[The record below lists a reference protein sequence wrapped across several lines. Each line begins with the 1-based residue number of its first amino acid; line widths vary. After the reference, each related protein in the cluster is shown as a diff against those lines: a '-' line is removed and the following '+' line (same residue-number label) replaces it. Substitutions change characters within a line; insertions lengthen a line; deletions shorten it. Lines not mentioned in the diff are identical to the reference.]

1 METPGLHKKPHS
13 YNQNAVFA
21 IEPLRIPLNYGLRA
35 TAYGAEHYC
44 NFPKKAFV
52 MLKKTLSAMALATLA
67 LTANAAD
74 VLKVAATAVPH
85 AEILNHVKPALQKQ
99 GVDLQVREF
108 SDYVQPNAAV
118 EDKQLDANFFQHQP
132 YLDSYNK
139 DRKSSLVAVPN
150 GKIHVEPFGAYSRKV
165 KNVKDLK
172 DGATVAIPNDPS
184 NGGRALLLLAKQ
196 GLIELKD
203 PKSLTPTPLDVV
215 KNPKK
220 LKFRE
225 LEAPL
230 LPRAL
235 ADVDLALINTNYAI
249 EAKLN
254 PTKDA
259 LFIEGKDSPY
269 ANIVAARKDRANDPA
284 IAKLIQA
291 LHSDDVKKFLADKYQ
306 GAVVPAF

>member
-1 METPGLHKKPHS
+1 
-13 YNQNAVFA
+13 
-21 IEPLRIPLNYGLRA
+21 
-35 TAYGAEHYC
+35 
-44 NFPKKAFV
+44 
-52 MLKKTLSAMALATLA
+52 MLKKALSAIAIATLA
-67 LTANAAD
+67 LSAQAAD
-74 VLKVAATAVPH
+74 VLKIGATAVPH
-85 AEILNHVKPALQKQ
+85 AEILNHIKPALKAQ
-99 GVDLQVREF
+99 GIDLEIKEF

-139 DRKSSLVAVPN
+139 DRKSSLVMVPG
-150 GKIHVEPFGAYSRKV
+150 GKIHVEPFGAYSQKV

-184 NGGRALLLLAKQ
+184 NGGRALLLLASQ

-220 LKFRE
+220 LKFKE

-235 ADVDLALINTNYAI
+235 ADVDMALINTNYAI

-259 LFIEGKDSPY
+259 LFIEGADSPY
-269 ANIVAARKDRANDPA
+269 TNIVAARADRANDPV
-284 IAKLIQA
+284 IQKLVKA
-291 LHSDDVKKFLADKYQ
+291 LHTPEVKQFIQDKYK

>member
-1 METPGLHKKPHS
+1 
-13 YNQNAVFA
+13 
-21 IEPLRIPLNYGLRA
+21 
-35 TAYGAEHYC
+35 
-44 NFPKKAFV
+44 
-52 MLKKTLSAMALATLA
+52 MLKKTLSALALAVVA
-67 LTANAAD
+67 LSSQAAD

-85 AEILNHVKPALQKQ
+85 AELLQFVKPQLQAQ
-99 GVDLQVREF
+99 GVELQVREF

-132 YLDSYNK
+132 YLNSYNK
-139 DRKSSLVAVPN
+139 DRKSSLVQVPN
-150 GKIHVEPFGAYSRKV
+150 GGIHVEPFGAYSQKI
-165 KNVKDLK
+165 KHIKDLK
-172 DGATVAIPNDPS
+172 DGAVVAIPNDPS
-184 NGGRALLLLAKQ
+184 NGGRALLLLQKQ

-203 PKSLTPTPLDVV
+203 PKNITATPIDIV

-225 LEAPL
+225 LEAAL

-235 ADVDLALINTNYAI
+235 ADVDVALINTNYAI

-259 LFIEGKDSPY
+259 LFIEGAESPY
-269 ANIVAARKDRANDPA
+269 VNIIAARADRANDPV
-284 IAKLIQA
+284 IQKLVKA
-291 LHSDDVKKFLADKYQ
+291 LRTPEVKKFIQEKYK

>member
-1 METPGLHKKPHS
+1 M
-13 YNQNAVFA
+13 F
-21 IEPLRIPLNYGLRA
+21 
-35 TAYGAEHYC
+35 
-44 NFPKKAFV
+44 
-52 MLKKTLSAMALATLA
+52 KKTISALAIATLA
-67 LTANAAD
+67 FTTHAAD

-85 AEILNHVKPALQKQ
+85 AEILNFVKPQLQAQ

-139 DRKSSLVAVPN
+139 DRKSSLVQVPN
-150 GKIHVEPFGAYSRKV
+150 GKIHVEPFGAYSQKI
-165 KNVKDLK
+165 KHLKDLK
-172 DGATVAIPNDPS
+172 DGAVVAIPNDPS
-184 NGGRALLLLAKQ
+184 NAGRALLLLQKQ

-203 PKSLTPTPLDVV
+203 PKNITATPIDIV

-225 LEAPL
+225 LEAAL

-249 EAKLN
+249 EAKFN

-259 LFIEGKDSPY
+259 LFIEGAESPY
-269 ANIVAARKDRANDPA
+269 TNIIAARADRANDP
-284 IAKLIQA
+284 LIQK
-291 LHSDDVKKFLADKYQ
+291 LVKTLRTPEVKKFIQEKYK

>member
-1 METPGLHKKPHS
+1 
-13 YNQNAVFA
+13 
-21 IEPLRIPLNYGLRA
+21 
-35 TAYGAEHYC
+35 
-44 NFPKKAFV
+44 
-52 MLKKTLSAMALATLA
+52 MLKKTLTALAIAAAALA
-67 LTANAAD
+67 AQAQE

-85 AEILNHVKPALQKQ
+85 AEILNFVKPQLKAQ

-139 DRKSSLVAVPN
+139 DRKSSLVVVPG
-150 GKIHVEPFGAYSRKV
+150 GKVHIEPFGAYSQKI

-220 LKFRE
+220 LKFKE

-235 ADVDLALINTNYAI
+235 DDVDLALINTNYAI

-259 LFIEGKDSPY
+259 LFIEGADSPY
-269 ANIVAARKDRANDPA
+269 TNIVVARADRAHDPL
-284 IAKLIQA
+284 IQKLIKA
-291 LHSDDVKKFLADKYQ
+291 LHTPEVKKFIQEKYK

>member
-1 METPGLHKKPHS
+1 
-13 YNQNAVFA
+13 
-21 IEPLRIPLNYGLRA
+21 
-35 TAYGAEHYC
+35 
-44 NFPKKAFV
+44 
-52 MLKKTLSAMALATLA
+52 MLKKTLSALAIAALAVSA
-67 LTANAAD
+67 QAAD
-74 VLKVAATAVPH
+74 VVLKVAATPVPH
-85 AEILNHVKPALQKQ
+85 AEILNFVKPQLKAQ
-99 GVDLQVREF
+99 GVDLQVKEF
-108 SDYVQPNAAV
+108 SDYIQPNAAV
-118 EDKQLDANFFQHQP
+118 EDKQLDANFFQHQH

-150 GKIHVEPFGAYSRKV
+150 GKVHVEPFGAYSSKI
-165 KNVKDLK
+165 KNIKDLK

-184 NGGRALLLLAKQ
+184 NGGRALLLLQKH

-203 PKSLTPTPLDVV
+203 ATKLTSTALDIA

-220 LKFRE
+220 LKFKE

-259 LFIEGKDSPY
+259 LFIEGSDSPY
-269 ANIVAARKDRANDPA
+269 TNIVAARADRANDES
-284 IAKLIQA
+284 IAKLTKA
-291 LHSDDVKKFLADKYQ
+291 LHSEDVKKFIVEKYK
-306 GAVVPAF
+306 GAVVPAN

>member
-1 METPGLHKKPHS
+1 
-13 YNQNAVFA
+13 
-21 IEPLRIPLNYGLRA
+21 
-35 TAYGAEHYC
+35 
-44 NFPKKAFV
+44 
-52 MLKKTLSAMALATLA
+52 MLKKTLLAIA
-67 LTANAAD
+67 LTAATLSAQAVD

-85 AEILNHVKPALQKQ
+85 AEILNFIKPRLKAQ
-99 GVDLQVREF
+99 GIELQVREF
-108 SDYVQPNAAV
+108 SDYVQPNMAV

-132 YLDSYNK
+132 YLDSFNK
-139 DRKSSLVAVPN
+139 DRKTSLVIVPN
-150 GKIHVEPFGAYSRKV
+150 GKVHVEPFGAYSSKI

-172 DGATVAIPNDPS
+172 DGASIAIPNDPS
-184 NGGRALLLLAKQ
+184 NGGRALILLAKQ

-203 PKSLTPTPLDVV
+203 AKSLTPTPLDIA

-220 LKFRE
+220 LKFKE

-259 LFIEGKDSPY
+259 LFIEGADSPY
-269 ANIVAARKDRANDPA
+269 TNIVAARADRANGAD
-284 IAKLIQA
+284 IAKLMKA
-291 LHSDDVKKFLADKYQ
+291 LHTPEVKQFIQDKYK

>member
-1 METPGLHKKPHS
+1 
-13 YNQNAVFA
+13 
-21 IEPLRIPLNYGLRA
+21 
-35 TAYGAEHYC
+35 
-44 NFPKKAFV
+44 
-52 MLKKTLSAMALATLA
+52 MLKKTLSALALAALA
-67 LTANAAD
+67 VSAQAAD

-85 AEILNHVKPALQKQ
+85 AEILNFVKPQLKAQ
-99 GVDLQVREF
+99 GVDLQVKEF
-108 SDYVQPNAAV
+108 SDYIQPNAAV

-139 DRKSSLVAVPN
+139 DRKTSLVQVPG
-150 GKIHVEPFGAYSRKV
+150 GKVHVEPFGAYSLKI
-165 KNVKDLK
+165 KSLKDLK
-172 DGATVAIPNDPS
+172 DGAAVAIPNDPS
-184 NGGRALLLLAKQ
+184 NGGRALILLAKQ

-220 LKFRE
+220 LKFKE
-225 LEAPL
+225 LEAAL

-259 LFIEGKDSPY
+259 LFIEGADSPY
-269 ANIVAARKDRANDPA
+269 TNIVVARADRANDA
-284 IAKLIQA
+284 SIAKLIKA
-291 LHSDDVKKFLADKYQ
+291 LHSAETKKFILDKYK

>member
-1 METPGLHKKPHS
+1 MFK
-13 YNQNAVFA
+13 Q
-21 IEPLRIPLNYGLRA
+21 
-35 TAYGAEHYC
+35 
-44 NFPKKAFV
+44 
-52 MLKKTLSAMALATLA
+52 TLSALAIAALAFSA
-67 LTANAAD
+67 QAAD

-85 AEILNHVKPALQKQ
+85 AEILNFIKPQLKAQ
-99 GVDLQVREF
+99 GVELQVKEF
-108 SDYVQPNAAV
+108 SDYVQPNMAV

-132 YLDSYNK
+132 YLDSFNK
-139 DRKSSLVAVPN
+139 DRKTSLVIVPN
-150 GKIHVEPFGAYSRKV
+150 GKVHVEPFGGYSQKI
-165 KNVKDLK
+165 KSIKDLK
-172 DGATVAIPNDPS
+172 NGATIAIPNDPS
-184 NGGRALLLLAKQ
+184 NGGRALILLARQ

-203 PKSLTPTPLDVV
+203 AKSLTPTPLDVT

-220 LKFRE
+220 LKFKE

-259 LFIEGKDSPY
+259 LFIEGSDSPY
-269 ANIVAARKDRANDPA
+269 TNIVAARADRANGAD
-284 IAKLIQA
+284 IAKLMKA
-291 LHSDDVKKFLADKYQ
+291 LHSPEAKKFIQDKYQ

>member
-1 METPGLHKKPHS
+1 
-13 YNQNAVFA
+13 
-21 IEPLRIPLNYGLRA
+21 
-35 TAYGAEHYC
+35 
-44 NFPKKAFV
+44 
-52 MLKKTLSAMALATLA
+52 MLKKTLSALAFASLA
-67 LTANAAD
+67 LTVHAAD
-74 VLKVAATAVPH
+74 VVLKVAATAVPH
-85 AEILNHVKPALQKQ
+85 AEILNHIKPVLKKQ
-99 GVDLQVREF
+99 GIDLQVREF
-108 SDYVQPNAAV
+108 SDYIQPNAAV

-139 DRKSSLVAVPN
+139 DRKSSLLAVPN
-150 GKIHVEPFGAYSRKV
+150 GKVHVEPFGAYSSKI
-165 KNVKDLK
+165 KNIKDLK
-172 DGATVAIPNDPS
+172 TGATVAIPNDPS
-184 NGGRALLLLAKQ
+184 NGGRALILLAKQ

-203 PKSLTPTPLDVV
+203 PKSLTPTPMDVV

-220 LKFRE
+220 LKFKE

-269 ANIVAARKDRANDPA
+269 ANIVVARQDRANDA
-284 IAKLIQA
+284 NIAKLMQA
-291 LHSDDVKKFLADKYQ
+291 LRSEDVKKFLQEKYKS
-306 GAVVPAF
+306 AVVPAF